1 MRYRKNILV
10 FDTETT
16 GHIQSPL
23 IYDIG
28 WAILDENL
36 NVVVKREYLV
46 REIFTNEFLMNSAYY
61 INKKPAYDKRVANKE
76 IQVWSI
82 IYIYQKLMKDIKR
95 YKVSSLAAYNI
106 QFDMRAMYTTLKLTQ
121 AQLTPKWYNLTQK
134 KKLICLWG
142 LACDTILLKQEFKNI
157 AQEQEWLTDKGNI
170 LTNAEVAYRY
180 ITNDLEFEEEH
191 TALKDV
197 EVEIEILKHI
207 LINEKGLINYGIR
220 YNPWQKVNKK

>member
-10 FDTETT
+10 FDTEAA
-16 GHIQSPL
+16 GHIQAPF

-46 REIFTNEFLMNSAYY
+46 REIFNSEFLMDSAYY
-61 INKKPAYDKRVANKE
+61 GNKKPQYDKRVENKE
-76 IQVWSI
+76 IQVWGI
-82 IYIYQKLMKDIKR
+82 RYIFQKLMKDIR
-95 YKVSSLAAYNI
+95 HYKVSSLAAYNLRYDI
-106 QFDMRAMYTTLKLTQ
+106 RAMYNTLKLTQ
-121 AQLTPKWYNLTQK
+121 AQLTNKWYNLTQK

-157 AQEQEWLTDKGNI
+157 AQEQKWLTDNGNI
-170 LTNAEVAYRY
+170 STSAEIAYRY
-180 ITNDLEFEEEH
+180 ISNDLEFKEEH

-197 EVEIEILKHI
+197 EIEIEILKHI

-220 YNPWQKVNKK
+220 HNPWQQVNKK